1 MPQKAIR
8 GVYDGEVVRLLE
20 PIKVRKGTDVVV
32 TFPEGRKRAK
42 GATERKGRSTAE
54 LEKDPLFHI
63 SRLAVETGVRDLAA
77 QHDHY
82 LYGTPKR

>member
-1 MPQKAIR
+1 MPQKAIK

-20 PIKVRKGTDVVV
+20 PIKVRKGTGVIV
-32 TFPEGRKRAK
+32 TFPQGRKKAK
-42 GATERKGRSTAE
+42 WTMGRKGRSTTD